1 VCSLHFTADD
11 YRTTLGGLKVLKDD
25 AVPSVFPWKTPVYQ
39 RLSKTSSRR
48 MGKGEEKTLCSHCQE
63 KDREIERLTEL
74 LQEKDDEIKVLKS
87 NFISVKSRI
96 DNMTFPVKRFEGS
109 DDDIHF
115 YSGFQNASS
124 YREFMTFVF
133 CHAENMS
140 YWGRNLHGNLP
151 DGDEDSTQTANASTG
166 HTNRALSKEDELFLA
181 LARLRLGLLLQH
193 IANLFNISIVTVSRI
208 FTSWINL
215 LYFVLGSLNFWLP
228 KHTIQETMPDS
239 FRKFPSTRVIL
250 DATEFKI
257 QTPSSLLRQSQI
269 FSQYKSTTT
278 AKALLGI
285 APSGSVTFVS
295 QLYTGGISDKEI
307 TKQSGI
313 LTLLERGDNVMAD
326 RGFVIN
332 DLLEPLGCT
341 LNIPPFLNNQG
352 QFSVNQVKET
362 QEIANLRIHVERA
375 ISRIKTFKILQNVF
389 PINQAGLLNQ
399 IWTVCALLVNFQS
412 PIIAQ

>member
-1 VCSLHFTADD
+1 
-11 YRTTLGGLKVLKDD
+11 
-25 AVPSVFPWKTPVYQ
+25 
-39 RLSKTSSRR
+39 
-48 MGKGEEKTLCSHCQE
+48 
-63 KDREIERLTEL
+63 
-74 LQEKDDEIKVLKS
+74 
-87 NFISVKSRI
+87 
-96 DNMTFPVKRFEGS
+96 
-109 DDDIHF
+109 
-115 YSGFQNASS
+115 
-124 YREFMTFVF
+124 MTFVL

-140 YWGRNLHGNLP
+140 YWSSNLHGNLP
-151 DGDEDSTQTANASTG
+151 DGDEGSTQTAKVSTG
-166 HTNRALSKEDELFLA
+166 HTNRALSKEDTLFLT
-181 LARLRLGLLLQH
+181 LARLRLGLPQQH
-193 IANLFNISIVTVSRI
+193 IANLFKISIATVLRI

-215 LYFVLGSLNFWLP
+215 LHFVLGAVNFWLP
-228 KHTIQETMPDS
+228 KQTIQETMPDS

-257 QTPSSLLRQSQI
+257 QIPLLRQSQI
-269 FSQYKSTTT
+269 FSEYKSTTT

-307 TKQSGI
+307 TKHSGI

-332 DLLEPLGCT
+332 DLIEPLGCT
-341 LNIPPFLNNQG
+341 LNIPPFVNNQG
-352 QFSVNQVKET
+352 QFSEDQVKET

-375 ISRIKTFKILQNVF
+375 ISRIKTFKILQNAF

-399 IWTVCALLVNFQS
+399 IWTACALLVNFQS

>member
-1 VCSLHFTADD
+1 MCTYDD
-11 YRTTLGGLKVLKDD
+11 YRTTLGGLIVLKDA
-25 AVPSVFPWKTPVYQ
+25 AVPSVFPWKTPAHQ
-39 RLSKTSSRR
+39 RLSNTSSRG
-48 MGKGEEKTLCSHCQE
+48 MGKGEEKMLCSPCQE

-87 NFISVKSRI
+87 NLISVKSRI
-96 DNMTFPVKRFEGS
+96 DSMTFSFKQFEGS

-124 YREFMTFVF
+124 YREFMTFVLGN
-133 CHAENMS
+133 AENMS
-140 YWGRNLHGNLP
+140 YWSRNLHGNLP
-151 DGDEDSTQTANASTG
+151 DGDENSTQTAHVSTS
-166 HTNRALSKEDELFLA
+166 HTNRALSKEDKLFLT
-181 LARLRLGLLLQH
+181 LARLRLGLPLQH
-193 IANLFNISIVTVSRI
+193 IANLFNISIATVSRI
-208 FTSWINL
+208 LTSWINL
-215 LYFVLGSLNFWLP
+215 LYFVLGSINIWLP

-257 QTPSSLLRQSQI
+257 QTPSLRQSQI

-278 AKALLGI
+278 AKALLAI

-326 RGFVIN
+326 RGFVLN

-341 LNIPPFLNNQG
+341 LNIPPFLSNQG
-352 QFSVNQVKET
+352 QFSEDPVKET

-375 ISRIKTFKILQNVF
+375 ITRIKTFKILHNVF